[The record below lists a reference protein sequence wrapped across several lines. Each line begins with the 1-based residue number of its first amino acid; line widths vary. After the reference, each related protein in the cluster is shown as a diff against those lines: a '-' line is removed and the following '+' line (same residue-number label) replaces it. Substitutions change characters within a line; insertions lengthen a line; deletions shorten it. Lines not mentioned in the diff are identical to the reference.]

1 MSQKQES
8 AGSWPAAA
16 VAGWGSWEDTR
27 VNIFAN
33 RLESPRLRRH
43 ARFAGS
49 ILWLRGVGWLTRP
62 VIYLGPVV
70 LLVWWL
76 WPYFLFFSQSLDS
89 LTIIDFLLIGG
100 CMTGLFGIALGEALF
115 VFNVGGG
122 EIDWEAWG
130 CVGCGLIAATIPL
143 WAAFWGLPS

>member
-1 MSQKQES
+1 
-8 AGSWPAAA
+8 
-16 VAGWGSWEDTR
+16 

-33 RLESPRLRRH
+33 RLKSPRLRRH
-43 ARFAGS
+43 ARFEGS
-49 ILWLRGVGWLTRP
+49 ILWLRGVGWLARP

-76 WPYFLFFSQSLDS
+76 WPYFLIFSQSLDS

-100 CMTGLFGIALGEALF
+100 CLTGLFGIAMGVALF
-115 VFNVGGG
+115 VFNVGGD

-130 CVGCGLIAATIPL
+130 CVGCGLIAATIPS